1 MRREGEVLNP
11 TSYVYD
17 FPEMEVRLVLDS
29 CFALSTSQFPF
40 DAREKYQIGLKSL
53 SHISGELFQEPPILY
68 FRKRDEKIFPVS
80 MNLKSYVLKNRK
92 GHFLDAYAEYVLRI
106 DSVALKKTRV
116 SVLLHKNYVSIG
128 RKLGLNPI
136 SLGIMVDR
144 NKDVPSC
151 TIEEYEILKY
161 IGNKLGQEGM
171 PPIHYPKALT
181 KEEILEHFHDGSSL
195 SFPFTEKD
203 IYGW

>member
-1 MRREGEVLNP
+1 
-11 TSYVYD
+11 
-17 FPEMEVRLVLDS
+17 
-29 CFALSTSQFPF
+29 
-40 DAREKYQIGLKSL
+40 
-53 SHISGELFQEPPILY
+53 
-68 FRKRDEKIFPVS
+68 

-171 PPIHYPKALT
+171 PPIHYPKGVNERRDIGTFSRRLFF
-181 KEEILEHFHDGSSL
+181 K
-195 SFPFTEKD
+195 FPFTEKD
-203 IYGW
+203 IYGWYKMGSLCRLIKRTIMFDVESS

>member
-1 MRREGEVLNP
+1 MPKFVSIRPAYKIL
-11 TSYVYD
+11 TSNYSSRTLLFFASYAD
-17 FPEMEVRLVLDS
+17 F
-29 CFALSTSQFPF
+29 
-40 DAREKYQIGLKSL
+40 
-53 SHISGELFQEPPILY
+53 
-68 FRKRDEKIFPVS
+68 
-80 MNLKSYVLKNRK
+80 
-92 GHFLDAYAEYVLRI
+92 
-106 DSVALKKTRV
+106 
-116 SVLLHKNYVSIG
+116 LHKNYVSIG